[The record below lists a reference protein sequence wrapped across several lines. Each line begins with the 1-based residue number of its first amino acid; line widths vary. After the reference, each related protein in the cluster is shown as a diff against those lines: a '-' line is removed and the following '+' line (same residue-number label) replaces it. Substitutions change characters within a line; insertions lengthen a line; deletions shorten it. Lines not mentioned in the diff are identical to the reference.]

1 MSTQFERFLKEWH
14 GVMEGKDA
22 AKLDNLLDEDVVF
35 YSPVVHTPQRGKFI
49 TKMYLMG
56 ASESLQDEFVYTKK
70 IINGLNGVLEFSCK
84 IDDII
89 VEGVDIIELNE
100 AGKVINFKVMVRP
113 LKAVHKIH
121 ERMEEM
127 LAKLKQQ

>member
-1 MSTQFERFLKEWH
+1 MSTQFERFLEEWH
-14 GVMEGKDA
+14 GVIEHKDV
-22 AKLDNLLDEDVVF
+22 AKLDNLLDDDVVF
-35 YSPVVHTPQRGKFI
+35 YSPVVHTPQRGKYI

-70 IINGLNGVLEFSCK
+70 IIDGLHGVLEFSCK
-84 IDDII
+84 IDDIT

-121 ERMEEM
+121 ERMGEM